1 MKISFIM
8 ERGDPPRLNPIFADV
23 FGRLERAGVNV
34 AVRFPEEE
42 LIRLNDLAIDA
53 DLYCLKSDGEMALS
67 LATVLDGMGARILNP
82 LDATLLAKDKVT
94 AAYLLARADIPAP
107 IAFAAP
113 AAAEFQ
119 ARLTRGPLILK
130 PHRGYHGAGVRV
142 ARSGADLASTNYPGV
157 VFAQDYLERARVDL
171 KVYAIGEQIFGVRKA
186 FSRESF
192 LHEGESAPLSN
203 EIIGIARR
211 IGAIFGLE
219 LFGLDIAEAG
229 CGPRVVDV
237 NYFPGYRGVPDAARL
252 LTDYFLRA
260 LRCC

>member
-1 MKISFIM
+1 VKISFIM

-94 AAYLLARADIPAP
+94 AAYLL
-107 IAFAAP
+107 
-113 AAAEFQ
+113 
-119 ARLTRGPLILK
+119 LTRGPLILK